1 MDDAAQ
7 PPAQSGQVD
16 QDSSTG
22 VDFDLTFLSAANAT
36 FIAEMN
42 AAWRRDPSAVDK
54 RWAAYFEQLNA
65 VGEISPETDTGPSW
79 ARSESRIV
87 GATDPAE
94 SVNAVA
100 AGHAAGR
107 VMNATDMRAAT
118 LDSLRAVMLIRAYR
132 IRGHLLAD
140 LDPLALENKP
150 LHPELDPAAYG
161 FTDEDWDRPIFINYV
176 LGLETATLREIVDL
190 LRKTYC
196 GTIGVEFMHI
206 QDPAQKAWIQ
216 ERIEAIGN
224 RTDFTKRGKKAIYER
239 LVDAEE
245 FEKYLHKKYTGTKR
259 FGMDGAEAMI
269 PAIEQILKRGTQ
281 LGVKEIVVG
290 MAHRG
295 RLNMLHNVFSK
306 PFRAI
311 ISEFLG
317 NPANPENAGGS
328 GDVKYHMGA
337 SSDREFDGKNV
348 HLSLA
353 PNPSHLEIVD
363 PVVIGRV
370 RAKQEQ
376 HKDADRTGV
385 VGILVHGDAAFAGQG
400 VVAETF
406 AFSALRGYRTGGT
419 IHIIVNNQIGF
430 TTSPHYSR
438 SSPYPTDVAKMVMAP
453 IFHVNGDDPEAV
465 VHAARIAIEFRQAFG
480 IDVVI
485 DMFCYRRFGHNEGD
499 EPMFTQPLM
508 YKTISKHRTTRTI
521 YADKLVAEGILDAA
535 TAQKI
540 VDDRIAYLD
549 AEFEAGTNY
558 RPNKAD
564 WLEGSWSGM
573 RAAHGVE
580 RRGDTAVDLD
590 TLRKIGESMTTVP
603 EHMTLNSKLSRI
615 IDTRAKRISDGEG
628 LDWATAEHLA
638 FGSLL
643 LEGDPVRLSGQ
654 DSCRGTFSQ
663 RHAVLVDQATEERYA
678 PLAHL
683 SEDQA
688 MFEVIDSPLSEAS
701 VMGFE
706 YGFSMAEPNALVMWE
721 AQFGDFANGAQV
733 VIDQFISSGES
744 KWLRMNA
751 LVLLLPHGYEGQGP
765 EHSSA
770 RLERYLQLCAE
781 DNMQVVNCTTPASY
795 FHVLRRQLRRDFR
808 KPLVIMTPKSLLRHK
823 ACISKLADM
832 GPGTSFH
839 RLLDER
845 DTKVKSGKAKRLVLC
860 SGKVYYD
867 LAAERDARE
876 EWDTEILRL
885 EQLYP
890 FPSKALTEQLALTP
904 DATMVWCQEEPKNM
918 GSWTFVRDFIEE
930 SMQEAGVKQA
940 RLTYAGRDAAAS
952 PATGSLARHNRE
964 QAALVAAALGHEVE
978 E

>member
-1 MDDAAQ
+1 MDETVGMSVTADDKEEALDY
-7 PPAQSGQVD
+7 S
-16 QDSSTG
+16 
-22 VDFDLTFLSAANAT
+22 FLSGANAT

-42 AAWRRDPSAVDK
+42 AAWREDPKSVDAS
-54 RWAAYFEQLNA
+54 WAAYFAELEA
-65 VGEISPETDTGPSW
+65 VGEDTDLADGPSW
-79 ARSESRIV
+79 GRSPSRVV
-87 GATDPAE
+87 GAIDPDA
-94 SVNAVA
+94 SIKAVA
-100 AGHAAGR
+100 AGHVSGR
-107 VMNATDMRAAT
+107 SMNARDIRAAT

-132 IRGHLLAD
+132 IRGHLIAN
-140 LDPLALENKP
+140 LDPLSLETKP
-150 LHPELDPAAYG
+150 LHPELDPATYG
-161 FTDEDWDRPIFINYV
+161 FGDDDWDRPIFINYV
-176 LGLETATLREIVDL
+176 LGIETATLREIVDV

-196 GTIGVEFMHI
+196 GTIGVEFMHV

-224 RTDFTKRGKKAIYER
+224 QTNFTERGKHAIYER
-239 LVDAEE
+239 LVDAEQ
-245 FEKYLHKKYTGTKR
+245 FERYLHKKYTGTKR
-259 FGMDGAEAMI
+259 FGMDGGEAVV
-269 PAIEQILKRGTQ
+269 PAIEQILKRGSQ
-281 LGVKEIVVG
+281 LGLEEVAFG
-290 MAHRG
+290 FAHRG
-295 RLNMLHNVFSK
+295 RLNMLHNVLGK

-311 ISEFLG
+311 VSEFLG
-317 NPANPENAGGS
+317 NPANPEDAGGS

-337 SSDREFDGKNV
+337 SADRHFDDKPV

-353 PNPSHLEIVD
+353 PNPSHLEIVN

-370 RAKQEQ
+370 RAKQQ
-376 HKDADRTGV
+376 QQNDIDRTKV
-385 VGILVHGDAAFAGQG
+385 LGILQHGDAAFAGQG

-419 IHIIVNNQIGF
+419 IHIITNNQIGF

-480 IDVVI
+480 TDVVL
-485 DMFCYRRFGHNEGD
+485 DVFCYRRFGHNEGD
-499 EPMFTQPLM
+499 EPAFTQPLM
-508 YKTISKHRTTRTI
+508 YQTIAKHPTTREI
-521 YADKLVAEGILDAA
+521 YAKQLIAEGVL
-535 TAQKI
+535 TEESAQKV
-540 VDDRIAYLD
+540 VDDRVAYLD
-549 AEFEAGTNY
+549 EEFEAGTSY

-573 RAAHGVE
+573 QTSAGLDT
-580 RRGDTAVDLD
+580 RGDTAVSLD
-590 TLRKIGESMTTVP
+590 VLRQIGKSMTTP
-603 EHMTLNSKLSRI
+603 PPHMVLNSKLTRI
-615 IDTRAKRISDGEG
+615 LKARATNIESGSNI
-628 LDWATAEHLA
+628 DWATAEHLA

-663 RHAVLVDQATEERYA
+663 RHAVLVDQNTEERYA
-678 PLAHL
+678 PLSHL
-683 SEDQA
+683 YANQA
-688 MFEVIDSPLSEAS
+688 GFEVIDSPLSEAS

-706 YGFSMAEPNALVMWE
+706 YGFSQVEPNALVMWE

-808 KPLVIMTPKSLLRHK
+808 KPLVVMTPKSLLRHK
-823 ACISKLADM
+823 ACVSDLADM

-839 RLLDER
+839 RVLDEQG
-845 DTKVKSGKAKRLVLC
+845 TKVNHGKAKRVIMC
-860 SGKVYYD
+860 SGKVYFD
-867 LAAERDARE
+867 LAAARDEAKA
-876 EWDTEILRL
+876 WDIEILRL
-885 EQLYP
+885 EQIYP
-890 FPSKALTEQLALTP
+890 FPAKAMQAYIAATP
-904 DATMVWCQEEPKNM
+904 KAEFIWCQEEPRNM
-918 GSWTFVRDFIEE
+918 GSWSFVREYIEE
-930 SMQEAGVKQA
+930 IMEDVGTKQTK
-940 RLTYAGRDAAAS
+940 LKYAGRASAAS
-952 PATGSLARHNRE
+952 PATGNLGRHNDE
-964 QAALVAAALGHEVE
+964 QAALIAAALGFNDAAEKSAAK
-978 E
+978 

>member
-7 PPAQSGQVD
+7 RPGDSDAAGQSEL
-16 QDSSTG
+16 
-22 VDFDLTFLSAANAT
+22 DLTFLSAANAI

-42 AAWRRDPSAVDK
+42 AAWRQDPRSVDA
-54 RWAAYFEQLNA
+54 RWAAYFDQLDA
-65 VGEISPETDTGPSW
+65 LGDVDAEARPSW
-79 ARSESRIV
+79 APTKSRIV
-87 GATDPAE
+87 GAVDPDS
-94 SVNAVA
+94 SVKAVA
-100 AGHAAGR
+100 AGHAGNQQVDAK
-107 VMNATDMRAAT
+107 TMRAAT

-132 IRGHLLAD
+132 IRGHLLAQ
-140 LDPLALENKP
+140 LDPLSLEETP
-150 LHPELDPAAYG
+150 IHPELDPATYG
-161 FTDEDWDRPIFINYV
+161 FTDDDWDRPIFINYV
-176 LGLETATLREIVDL
+176 LGIETATLRDIVDL

-196 GTIGVEFMHI
+196 STIGVEFMHI

-224 RTDFTKRGKKAIYER
+224 RTDFTERGKLAIYER

-259 FGMDGAEAMI
+259 FGMDGAEAII
-269 PAIEQILKRGTQ
+269 PAIEQVLKRGTQ
-281 LGVKEIVVG
+281 LGVEEVVVG

-295 RLNMLHNVFSK
+295 RLNILHNIFGK

-337 SSDREFDGKNV
+337 SSDREFDDKIV

-370 RAKQEQ
+370 RAKQHQ
-376 HKDADRTGV
+376 RNDTARQKV
-385 VGILVHGDAAFAGQG
+385 VGILLHGDAAFAGQG
-400 VVAETF
+400 VVGETF

-419 IHIIVNNQIGF
+419 IHIVVNNQIGF

-480 IDVVI
+480 CDVVL
-485 DMFCYRRFGHNEGD
+485 DFFCYRRFGHNEGD

-508 YKTISKHRTTRTI
+508 YKTISGHPTTRAL
-521 YADKLVAEGILDAA
+521 YADKLVADGTL
-535 TAQKI
+535 TAEQAQQI
-540 VDDRIAYLD
+540 VDDRIAHLD
-549 AEFEAGTNY
+549 NEFEAGTGY

-573 RAAHGVE
+573 STAPMGA
-580 RRGDTAVDLD
+580 RRGETGVDLD
-590 TLRKIGESMTTVP
+590 ILRSIGRSMTTVP
-603 EHMTLNSKLSRI
+603 SHMKLNSKLLRI
-615 IDTRAKRISDGEG
+615 VETRAKRIDEGEG

-638 FGSLL
+638 FGSLV

-663 RHAVLVDQATEERYA
+663 RHAVLVDQETEERYA

-683 SEDQA
+683 AYDQA

-706 YGFSMAEPNALVMWE
+706 YGFSQVEPNALVMWE

-733 VIDQFISSGES
+733 VIDQFISSGEA

-781 DNMQVVNCTTPASY
+781 DNMQVVNCTTPANY
-795 FHVLRRQLRRDFR
+795 FHVLRRQLRREFR
-808 KPLVIMTPKSLLRHK
+808 KPLIIMTPKSLLRHK
-823 ACISKLADM
+823 ACVSSLADLTT
-832 GPGTSFH
+832 GTTFH
-839 RLLDER
+839 RVLDER
-845 DTKVKSGKAKRLVLC
+845 GGKVKSGKAKRIVMC

-867 LAAERDARE
+867 LAAARDAAE
-876 EWDTEILRL
+876 LWDVEILRV

-890 FPSKALTEQLALTP
+890 FPSKALTETLSEVP
-904 DATMVWCQEEPKNM
+904 GATFVWCQEEPRNM
-918 GSWTFVRDFIEE
+918 GGWTFVRDFIEDA
-930 SMQEAGVKQA
+930 MQAAGA
-940 RLTYAGRDAAAS
+940 RQERLIYAGRDAAAS
-952 PATGSLARHNRE
+952 PATGTLARHNRE
-964 QAALVAAALGHEVE
+964 QNALVAAALNLPNDKT
-978 E
+978 